1 MQQYK
6 KGNLRVSLFLCSLLA
21 IVCSLPHFT
30 AAQTY
35 SEQALQQLSQQPVW
49 STLLHTQNQQR
60 FIQDSQFYFS
70 YHNFS
75 LFNELTATL
84 QAFAQPTPLNNQ
96 HPICRFPARFL
107 WLQQQL
113 SFQAADF
120 PAPSCKAY
128 QTFQKK
134 APAQAVQLVFASENI
149 VSPSSMMGHVFLKIS
164 GKNAA
169 HRQVSHAI
177 TYFTP
182 LDTLNIPKMMYQSF
196 AGGLQGVFA
205 LQPYQLLKENY
216 LNKEERNL
224 WEYTLNLDTFQKQF
238 LQAHIWELKAMK
250 SDYFFVDY
258 NCATVT
264 YFLLALNAPEIWSS
278 YQHWVAPV
286 DVVKTAT
293 KHKLISQT
301 HVLTSDRWKI
311 YMLLDQLE
319 YTSSLKRRIDTLQH
333 TEINAF
339 IQSLSPE
346 QRLLTTTYI
355 HYLTIHHLPSKN
367 IQTLQTLKQR
377 LLDIQTSY
385 VLNYTDYKQP
395 IKSPGNSQLG
405 ISIGAANGQ
414 TFLDLSFLPAATRI
428 TDDQRQFF
436 ATRELLMGDTH
447 IRLDNQG
454 NISLNQ
460 FTLYGMR
467 NLNPWNTW
475 TRALSGQWKLGL
487 ENQTDEIGN
496 QHLVLNLDG
505 GLGYTTAIGED
516 IRLSALYNVGMAT
529 DKQLAYLYHGP
540 NVVLQVNEIADM
552 KLTAEY
558 NAWFNV
564 YASKSRTDYTSLCQS
579 YYAKQDSTLL
589 ACYTQTKNNTYTN
602 STFKLN
608 WQQHF

>member
-1 MQQYK
+1 M
-6 KGNLRVSLFLCSLLA
+6 LFRS
-21 IVCSLPHFT
+21 
-30 AAQTY
+30 
-35 SEQALQQLSQQPVW
+35 

-169 HRQVSHAI
+169 HRQVSYAI

-264 YFLLALNAPEIWSS
+264 Y
-278 YQHWVAPV
+278 
-286 DVVKTAT
+286 
-293 KHKLISQT
+293 
-301 HVLTSDRWKI
+301 
-311 YMLLDQLE
+311 
-319 YTSSLKRRIDTLQH
+319 
-333 TEINAF
+333 
-339 IQSLSPE
+339 
-346 QRLLTTTYI
+346 
-355 HYLTIHHLPSKN
+355 
-367 IQTLQTLKQR
+367 
-377 LLDIQTSY
+377 
-385 VLNYTDYKQP
+385 
-395 IKSPGNSQLG
+395 
-405 ISIGAANGQ
+405 
-414 TFLDLSFLPAATRI
+414 
-428 TDDQRQFF
+428 
-436 ATRELLMGDTH
+436 
-447 IRLDNQG
+447 
-454 NISLNQ
+454 
-460 FTLYGMR
+460 
-467 NLNPWNTW
+467 
-475 TRALSGQWKLGL
+475 
-487 ENQTDEIGN
+487 
-496 QHLVLNLDG
+496 
-505 GLGYTTAIGED
+505 
-516 IRLSALYNVGMAT
+516 
-529 DKQLAYLYHGP
+529 
-540 NVVLQVNEIADM
+540 
-552 KLTAEY
+552 
-558 NAWFNV
+558 
-564 YASKSRTDYTSLCQS
+564 
-579 YYAKQDSTLL
+579 
-589 ACYTQTKNNTYTN
+589 
-602 STFKLN
+602 
-608 WQQHF
+608 